1 MTISIEIPEALQRFS
16 RLVKPAGRR
25 MLFSAAGNAVS
36 NLINAHLKRI
46 APTRHRSANR
56 LGATPTGHLEQRPT
70 FHATS
75 NYAEVVIPIPGINR
89 AFKDLTITPKDA
101 PFLTLPLNA
110 VSYGKRAA
118 TVRSLGYVLFRPPA
132 KGAHKADGKRYDRYK
147 DLLMGVPQGGGEA
160 VPLYLLKKRVEQRQ
174 DRTLLPSD
182 AEIAK
187 AASGAIMDML
197 DRIAKGA
204 A

>member
-1 MTISIEIPEALQRFS
+1 MTISVEIPEALQRFS

-36 NLINAHLKRI
+36 NLINRHLKRI
-46 APTRHRSANR
+46 SPTRHRSANR

-132 KGAHKADGKRYDRYK
+132 KGAHKADGKRYDRYQNI
-147 DLLMGVPQGGGEA
+147 LMGTKDGETA
-160 VPLYLLKKRVEQRQ
+160 AMYLLKTRVEQRR
-174 DRTLLPSD
+174 DPTLLPTE
-182 AEIAK
+182 AEIGH
-187 AASGAIMDML
+187 AAAAAMAQTIRLMA
-197 DRIAKGA
+197 RGA

>member
-1 MTISIEIPEALQRFS
+1 MTISVEIPEALQRFS

-36 NLINAHLKRI
+36 NLINRHLKRI
-46 APTRHRSANR
+46 SPTRHRSANR

-118 TVRSLGYVLFRPPA
+118 TVRSHVAWAAKYGFSPKFVIVYSAMDACEGLYGCAATCFARPRPSV
-132 KGAHKADGKRYDRYK
+132 R
-147 DLLMGVPQGGGEA
+147 GVATP
-160 VPLYLLKKRVEQRQ
+160 PY
-174 DRTLLPSD
+174 
-182 AEIAK
+182 
-187 AASGAIMDML
+187 
-197 DRIAKGA
+197 
-204 A
+204 